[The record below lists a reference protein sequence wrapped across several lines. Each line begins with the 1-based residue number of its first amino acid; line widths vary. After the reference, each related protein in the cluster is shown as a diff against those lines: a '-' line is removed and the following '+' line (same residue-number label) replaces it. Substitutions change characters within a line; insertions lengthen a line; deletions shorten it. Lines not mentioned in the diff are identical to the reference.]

1 MIWRQKNTDISFYK
15 HKKGQ
20 NFVLLTK
27 FEQKT
32 TNKLFIK
39 NKPNNM
45 ILKHFV
51 VSHHLQYFS
60 ARSLSLCLFL
70 FYFTFILQFFSYT
83 ISDG

>member
-1 MIWRQKNTDISFYK
+1 MIWRQKNATDISFYK

-32 TNKLFIK
+32 TNKQFIK
-39 NKPNNM
+39 NKPNNI
-45 ILKHFV
+45 ILKHFA

-60 ARSLSLCLFL
+60 ALSLSFSFTLHL
-70 FYFTFILQFFSYT
+70 FYNFFFIYN
-83 ISDG
+83 